1 MIRDPVSGGLWPD
14 RCYRMGWKPVQE
26 RAEPEASLP
35 GLVSFDR
42 VRGNAV
48 ISPKGMST
56 KIGNVGLVGQ
66 VVHRIGQDVVTG
78 RLKPGETLPN
88 EADLCEQLGVSRSV
102 LREAVRVL
110 ASKGLLETKAR
121 LGTRVRDTEAWSRL
135 DPAVLSWQSAISPPD
150 HFVRELFGLRRVVE
164 PMVAEMAARCI
175 GEEALASLEA
185 SFRDM
190 VEAGDDPERYFEPD
204 FQFHQLILAA
214 ADNSLV
220 YTLGQTIKQAL
231 EITLRLSLP
240 APRGQQRATPL
251 HRAVLDAIRNRL
263 PDAAREAMVRL
274 IDDAEEDVWQSLAAS
289 REGRRSPGSGRSGPE
304 RGIGCRKLVRAARRR
319 RRKQGR
325 DGAFE
330 RHPFVVPRLHA
341 DAGVRESASCLR
353 GGPWRSTQ
361 DHR

>member
-1 MIRDPVSGGLWPD
+1 MLRDPVCGGLWPD
-14 RCYRMGWKPVQE
+14 RCCRMGWKPVQE
-26 RAEPEASLP
+26 RAEPGASLP

-56 KIGNVGLVGQ
+56 KIGNVGLVGR
-66 VVHRIGQDVVTG
+66 VVHRIGQDVVAG

-289 REGRRSPGSGRSGPE
+289 REGAPLP
-304 RGIGCRKLVRAARRR
+304 RKRPQRA
-319 RRKQGR
+319 GT
-325 DGAFE
+325 
-330 RHPFVVPRLHA
+330 RHRL
-341 DAGVRESASCLR
+341 
-353 GGPWRSTQ
+353 P
-361 DHR
+361 